1 MVNIEKDLQM
11 VDVCHGTRGWPWVE
25 PLGPPYAIAI
35 WQEWCSRGM
44 FPHHLEVE
52 FFQLLSICF
61 PNIISQDYISFF
73 GDVQNRQLK
82 SCFLWSFQSE
92 GTDPRLQVRNH
103 HGNSTAS
110 RLAVASSL
118 LDLPYGSSFLEL
130 ESKTTVRQNS
140 GISRNI
146 NKYMYMVQSW
156 MNHSCF
162 FPWTGDVFHDSL
174 SINPWSLIHYLI
186 IYPLVI

>member
-1 MVNIEKDLQM
+1 
-11 VDVCHGTRGWPWVE
+11 
-25 PLGPPYAIAI
+25 
-35 WQEWCSRGM
+35 M

-118 LDLPYGSSFLEL
+118 LDLPYGSSFLVLEL

-146 NKYMYMVQSW
+146 NIYIYGTIMDESLVI
-156 MNHSCF
+156 F
-162 FPWTGDVFHDSL
+162 FHEREMFSMTHCQ
-174 SINPWSLIHYLI
+174 LIHGH
-186 IYPLVI
+186 

>member
-1 MVNIEKDLQM
+1 MSKITVVSHSDNDLQM
-11 VDVCHGTRGWPWVE
+11 VDVLRLCERLPKGGCLPWKPVAMGRARGHQNCH
-25 PLGPPYAIAI
+25 Y
-35 WQEWCSRGM
+35 
-44 FPHHLEVE
+44 HHLEVE

-73 GDVQNRQLK
+73 SDVQNRQLK

-118 LDLPYGSSFLEL
+118 LDLPYGSSFLVLEL

-146 NKYMYMVQSW
+146 NKYIYIW
-156 MNHSCF
+156 YNH
-162 FPWTGDVFHDSL
+162 G
-174 SINPWSLIHYLI
+174 
-186 IYPLVI
+186 